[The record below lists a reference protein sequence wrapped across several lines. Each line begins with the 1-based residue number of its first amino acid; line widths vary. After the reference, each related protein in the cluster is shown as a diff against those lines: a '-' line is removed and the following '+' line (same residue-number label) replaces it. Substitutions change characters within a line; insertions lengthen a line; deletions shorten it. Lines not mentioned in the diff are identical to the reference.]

1 MLSLFI
7 KANLTN
13 IHHLMKS
20 SHFLLLMFASFCLTS
35 CYKDPLTKGIITV
48 YDEQGNTVSGV
59 EVRLSQENI
68 VGIEQTNI
76 ESTQISDANGRSE
89 HILEKEAIMNI
100 DAVLFDGNTKDTLY
114 YGQSAIRLSF
124 GNTINKNVQLLTY

>member
-13 IHHLMKS
+13 IHLIMKS
-20 SHFLLLMFASFCLTS
+20 SHFLLLLLVSFYLSS
-35 CYKDPLTKGIITV
+35 CYKEPLTKGVITV

-68 VGIEQTNI
+68 IGIEQTNI
-76 ESTQISDANGRSE
+76 ESTQFSDASGRSE
-89 HILEKEAIMNI
+89 HVLENEAVMNV
-100 DAVLFDGNTKDTLY
+100 DAVLYDGNNLDTLY
-114 YGQSAIRLSF
+114 YGQSAIRLTF
-124 GNTINKNVQLLTY
+124 GKTINKNVQLLTY